1 MAIQI
6 NFKAKMQMKSALEF
20 CLENKGKVRKV
31 FSSQKREEV
40 IPTVGKTSRKV
51 TIGKIQLLQ

>member
-1 MAIQI
+1 
-6 NFKAKMQMKSALEF
+6 MQMKSALEF